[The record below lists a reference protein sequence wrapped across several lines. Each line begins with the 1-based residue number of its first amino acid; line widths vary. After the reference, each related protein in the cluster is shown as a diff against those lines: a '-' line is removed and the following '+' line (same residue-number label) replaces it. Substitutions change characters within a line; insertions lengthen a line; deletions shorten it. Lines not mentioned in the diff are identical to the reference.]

1 MPSLTLVE
9 SAKVQQNPLIQGIIE
24 SVVTVNAFYRYL
36 PFDEIIGNALLYT
49 RENAIGG
56 VAPIGI
62 GGGSNTIPAGAKTPA
77 TFTPVT
83 TPLKALIGDALVD
96 HFIETTMSTQ
106 NSQRG
111 VQVASKAKG
120 LGREY
125 QRQLILGDSAVDPLE
140 FDGLEKLM
148 PSAQV
153 VAGGGASSTTGYSF
167 ELLDELISLVK
178 AKDGHVDFIMMPDI
192 ALRRHMTL
200 LRSLGGASISEVV
213 TLPDGTQQMF
223 YRGIPLFR
231 NDWIPT
237 SGTTTKITD
246 IYAGT
251 FDDGSRKTGIAGL
264 TSAVQSGIF
273 VSYVGEA
280 ETTNDTITRLRF
292 YSSLAVFSELGL
304 AKINDVRVF
313 GPAA

>member
-1 MPSLTLVE
+1 MASLTLVE
-9 SAKVQQNPLIQGIIE
+9 AAKIQQNPLIAGVIE
-24 SVVTVNAFYRYL
+24 SIVTVNQMYQFL
-36 PFDEIIGNALLYT
+36 PFDQIIGNALLYT

-62 GGGSNTIPAGAKTPA
+62 GGGSNSVPAGAKTPA

-96 HFIETTMSTQ
+96 HFIETTMGTQ
-106 NSQRG
+106 NDQKG

-125 QRQLILGDSAVDPLE
+125 QRQFILGDSSVDPLE

-153 VAGGGASSTTGYSF
+153 ISAASAALTF
-167 ELLDELISLVK
+167 EMLDELISSIK
-178 AKDGHVDFIMMPDI
+178 AKDGAVDFMAMPDI
-192 ALRRHMTL
+192 AIRKYMSL
-200 LRSLGGASISEVV
+200 LRATGGATISEVR
-213 TLPDGTQQMF
+213 TMPDGQQVMF

-231 NDWIPT
+231 NDYIPVENGGGAVRT
-237 SGTTTKITD
+237 TD
-246 IYAGT
+246 IYAGC

-264 TSAVQSGIF
+264 TSAIQSGIF
-273 VSYVGEA
+273 VTNVGEA
-280 ETTNDTITRLRF
+280 EATNDTITRLRF
-292 YSSLAVFSELGL
+292 YSSMAIFSELGVG
-304 AKINDVRVF
+304 KIDTVKVA
-313 GPAA
+313 G